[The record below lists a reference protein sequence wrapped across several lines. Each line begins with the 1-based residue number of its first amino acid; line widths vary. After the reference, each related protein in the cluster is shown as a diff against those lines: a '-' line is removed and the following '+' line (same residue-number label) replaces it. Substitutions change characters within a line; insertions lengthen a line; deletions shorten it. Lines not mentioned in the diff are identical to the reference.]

1 MVSRFV
7 AGWLVVLILAPFTAP
22 FPTCDLATLVGRG
35 PAKHAPIVPPASAAV
50 SNDAAVVSV
59 PAVFRAGRIRVL
71 SAFRVSPLSNAI
83 ASALATS
90 LRSVASLCDIRENA
104 ALTAVLRV

>member
-1 MVSRFV
+1 MLPRFV
-7 AGWLVVLILAPFTAP
+7 ASWLVVLILAPFTAP

-71 SAFRVSPLSNAI
+71 SAFRVSVLSNAI
-83 ASALATS
+83 ASASATS
-90 LRSVASLCDIRENA
+90 LRSVASLRDIRENA

>member
-1 MVSRFV
+1 MLSRFL

-35 PAKHAPIVPPASAAV
+35 PAKHAPIVPPASTAV
-50 SNDAAVVSV
+50 SHDAAVVNA

-71 SAFRVSPLSNAI
+71 SAFRVSPLSKAI
-83 ASALATS
+83 SSATATS
-90 LRSVASLCDIRENA
+90 LRSVASLRDIRENA
-104 ALTAVLRV
+104 SLTAVLRV